1 MDRKI
6 ALAGLLLTS
15 LGLAPLHADAQA
27 SVESR
32 PIGQAQPTA
41 SAPVAGSANQAA
53 ELFYRLQAM
62 QQELLELRGLVEE
75 QAYEINRLKQQRHD
89 DYMDLDRR
97 LSALAGKA
105 TSAIAPE
112 PEVSGDDGSAYKSA
126 YAKLRD
132 RDLHG
137 ARQGFADYLK
147 THPKGKYAAN
157 SQYWLGEIA
166 LVDGKPDQAKIWF
179 EKVVVEFPDDRKA
192 PDAQYKLG
200 TVLFQLGDKERA
212 RKLLQQVAD
221 SQADAARLARE
232 FLAANY

>member
-6 ALAGLLLTS
+6 ALAGLLLAS
-15 LGLAPLHADAQA
+15 LASAPLLVSAQA

-41 SAPVAGSANQAA
+41 SAPVAGSPNQAA
-53 ELFYRLQAM
+53 ELFYRLQAL
-62 QQELLELRGLVEE
+62 QQELLELRGMVEE

-97 LSALAGKA
+97 LSALAGKPA
-105 TSAIAPE
+105 SAAPA
-112 PEVSGDDGSAYKSA
+112 PEVSGDDGGAYKAA

-132 RDLHG
+132 RDLQG
-137 ARQGFADYLK
+137 ARLGFADYLK
-147 THPKGKYAAN
+147 AHPKGQYAAN

>member
-1 MDRKI
+1 MDKKFV
-6 ALAGLLLTS
+6 LAGLLLAS
-15 LGLAPLHADAQA
+15 LGAMSTDASAQA

-32 PIGQAQPTA
+32 PIGQAQPAGST
-41 SAPVAGSANQAA
+41 PVASSPDQAA
-53 ELFYRLQAM
+53 DLFYRLQAM

-97 LSALAGKA
+97 ISALTGKPA
-105 TSAIAPE
+105 TAVPAPD
-112 PEVSGDDGSAYKSA
+112 VGGDDGSGYKDA

-132 RDLHG
+132 RDLQG
-137 ARQGFADYLK
+137 ARLGFSEYLK

-166 LVDGKPDQAKIWF
+166 LVDGKPDQARIWF
-179 EKVVVEFPDDRKA
+179 EKVVVEFPEDRKA

-200 TVLFQLGDKERA
+200 TVLFQLGDKDRA